1 MLKIFGSIR
10 TIADNR
16 GMDNCE
22 NQMIVWID
30 SEVLLASRYYLM
42 LAGSTHVNYI
52 NAVFNDV
59 DLNFT
64 PQGNNENVQVDK
76 RWENELLIC

>member
-1 MLKIFGSIR
+1 
-10 TIADNR
+10 
-16 GMDNCE
+16 
-22 NQMIVWID
+22 
-30 SEVLLASRYYLM
+30 M

-64 PQGNNENVQVDK
+64 PQGNENMQVDK
-76 RWENELLIC
+76 R